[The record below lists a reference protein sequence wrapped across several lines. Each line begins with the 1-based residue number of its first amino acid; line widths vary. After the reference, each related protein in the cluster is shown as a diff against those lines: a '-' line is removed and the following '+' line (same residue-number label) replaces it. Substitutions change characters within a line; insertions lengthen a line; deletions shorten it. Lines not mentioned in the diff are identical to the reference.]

1 LTSHPRCD
9 TIRVSRGSEVPP
21 HRLGKAKK
29 KNVKNLL
36 TNPLEYDTIGVQSK
50 GEGGTETIAGLGST
64 DIPKPPLFCMK
75 I

>member
-1 LTSHPRCD
+1 LTNHPRCD

-36 TNPLEYDTIGVQSK
+36 TNHLKYDTIRVSR
-50 GEGGTETIAGLGST
+50 GEGHRVYHRNQTPHLAGKSGGRSH
-64 DIPKPPLFCMK
+64 
-75 I
+75 